1 MCGLWPTYQLI
12 GSALPSECKP
22 SSPDSFGG
30 WLSFRGR
37 DFDVAGLRASIGRRI
52 RRVAREAGFWPA
64 SPAHSFVMNPTRG
77 FATEDWQLRHI
88 CNVWPLAGIS
98 AHRLRA
104 SFRA

>member
-52 RRVAREAGFWPA
+52 RRVAREAGLEQ
-64 SPAHSFVMNPTRG
+64 SDSDSSDDS
-77 FATEDWQLRHI
+77 EDED
-88 CNVWPLAGIS
+88 
-98 AHRLRA
+98 
-104 SFRA
+104 